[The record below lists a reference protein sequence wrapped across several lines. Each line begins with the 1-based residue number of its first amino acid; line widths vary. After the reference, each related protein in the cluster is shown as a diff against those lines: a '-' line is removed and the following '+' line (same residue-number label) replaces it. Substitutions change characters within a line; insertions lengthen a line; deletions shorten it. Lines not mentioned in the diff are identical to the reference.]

1 MSLNTLSWNNN
12 SFRRDCVAVF
22 FNQSTKFEVHFT
34 VTEDLD
40 IRYIKILNNSLRSAE
55 FVLLH
60 RSATY
65 CSLFN

>member
-1 MSLNTLSWNNN
+1 MEHLMFIKIHHSGITIRFAEFVLL
-12 SFRRDCVAVF
+12 CF

-40 IRYIKILNNSLRSAE
+40 IRFIKILNNSLRSAE

-60 RSATY
+60 RSAT
-65 CSLFN
+65 